1 MDATVNGKPTVSVV
15 MPVYNSARFLREAI
29 DSVLAQSFTDFELV
43 LVDDGSTDGSAAIMD
58 GYSDP
63 RIRVVKQDRNR
74 GLVAALNT
82 GLDHAHGT
90 FIARMD
96 GDDVMVPQRLAVQV
110 RFLEDHPAVAVV
122 AAFVDLINEDGAVTG
137 VWNTDREA
145 VTEEEIRALMPKT
158 ACIAHPTVMIRR
170 DALAGLRYDPRQ
182 VEGEDWDLWLRMLS
196 RGFRIAKIPE
206 ALLLYRQH
214 PASFTGTNKSRR
226 VLELRLLA
234 MRRRFLLGEW
244 GALRFNRL
252 HLDLLLAQ
260 VRSLARH
267 VRSNLLPPLIRSTYR
282 ILTYSLFRMLRE
294 QRALQRTLT
303 DWKGHHL
310 FLFPYM
316 GVGGAELVH
325 TGIAA
330 SVTDLEPLIII
341 TGFSKDRAFEDR
353 FTKSG
358 TVLEIPRLLNHP
370 WTRKATHRAIAQ
382 KLNHRS
388 DAVLLGALTPAF
400 FDMLPLLKGEVRT
413 YFMQH
418 AFLFQPAANL
428 QHKRWLKFYDR
439 VNGYVLTSG
448 MAKKEFDKFLFHHGI
463 PASRATKLIATP
475 SAAPVF
481 GEVRDHART
490 GVLFVGR
497 DSPEKRLDLFL
508 RITNQLESM
517 ASGKFRFTVAGAEL
531 RPGYPHVVFKGI
543 IRDPDAMS
551 AVYADHDVFVL
562 TSTREGHCLVVT
574 EAMANGLVVVSTP
587 VGDVPG
593 RVDGSTGFL
602 TSTIKDATVLKETV
616 DAVIFVENDHLL
628 MRRLKEAAIARIRK
642 DYDPEEF
649 RRVYRAL
656 LTRPTS

>member
-1 MDATVNGKPTVSVV
+1 MDAPLNRKPTVSVV
-15 MPVYNSARFLREAI
+15 MPVHNCARFLREAI

-58 GYSDP
+58 GCSDH
-63 RIRVVKQDRNR
+63 RIRLVKHDRNR

-82 GLDHAHGT
+82 GLDNAQGT

-96 GDDVMVPQRLAVQV
+96 GDDVMVPHRLATQV
-110 RFLEDHPAVAVV
+110 RFLEEHPAVALV

-137 VWNTDREA
+137 VWDTDREA
-145 VTEEEIRALMPKT
+145 VMEAAIRALMPKT

-170 DALAGLRYDPRQ
+170 SALGALSYDPRQ
-182 VEGEDWDLWLRMLS
+182 TEGEDWDLWLRMLS
-196 RGFRIAKIPE
+196 RGLRIAKIPE

-214 PASFTGTNKSRR
+214 PSSFTGTNKSRQ

-244 GALRFNRL
+244 GALRLNRL
-252 HLDLLLAQ
+252 HLDVLLAQ

-282 ILTYSLFRMLRE
+282 TLTYSPIRMLRE
-294 QRALQRTLT
+294 QRALKRTLAG
-303 DWKGHHL
+303 WKGHHL

-330 SVTDLEPLIII
+330 SVSDMHPLIVI

-370 WTRKATHRAIAQ
+370 WTSRATHRAIAQ

-388 DAVLLGALTPAF
+388 DAVLSGALTAAF
-400 FDMLPLLKGEVRT
+400 FDLLPLLKREVRT
-413 YFMQH
+413 YFVQH
-418 AFLFQPAANL
+418 AFLYQPAANL
-428 QHKRWLKFYDR
+428 QHKQWLRFYDR
-439 VNGYVLTSG
+439 VDGYVLTSE
-448 MAKKEFDKFLFHHGI
+448 MARKEFDKFLFHQGI
-463 PASRATKLIATP
+463 PASRSTKLIAAP

-481 GEVRDHART
+481 GEVREHERT
-490 GVLFVGR
+490 GILFVGR
-497 DSPEKRLDLFL
+497 DSAEKRLDLFL
-508 RITNQLESM
+508 RITNELEVR
-517 ASGKFRFTVAGAEL
+517 APGKFRFTVAGAAH
-531 RPGYPHVVFKGI
+531 RAGYPHVVFLGI
-543 IRDPDAMS
+543 VRDPDAMS
-551 AVYADHDVFVL
+551 AVYSEHDLFVL

-574 EAMANGLVVVSTP
+574 EAMAHGLVVVSTP

-593 RVDGSTGFL
+593 RVDRSNGFL
-602 TSTIKDATVLKETV
+602 TSTIDEPPVLKESV
-616 DAVIFVENDHLL
+616 DAIIAVESDHLL
-628 MRRLKEAAIARIRK
+628 MHRLKEAAIARIRK

-656 LTRPTS
+656 LTRSAS